1 MIDTVKLLHEIWEDF
16 DGDGSSLP
24 SCCLAGPDGDSCRKM
39 LSPKAHMVH
48 VFEASSHHE
57 AMTVYNKFLGRE
69 PYQTDQSSDFEPY
82 PSEWAAR
89 QRR

>member
-1 MIDTVKLLHEIWEDF
+1 
-16 DGDGSSLP
+16 
-24 SCCLAGPDGDSCRKM
+24 M